1 MWGGVG
7 TPPFFNPTNM
17 IYDIILTG
25 YGAAGLSMLHHLLQT
40 TWENKSILII
50 DTSLTEKIKKT
61 WCFWEDKHV
70 PYQCAKKFYWKKL
83 RVLGERDNVTQSL
96 KRNTY
101 YHIKS
106 EDLYQEISLQISD
119 KNNIT
124 FVAENVKK
132 FREIGD
138 KIEVITEST
147 TYNGR
152 YVVNSIPG
160 LNREEKTN
168 YKLTQNFL
176 GWKVAVNAPIFDED
190 TATLMDFRGG
200 SDPASFFYVLPY
212 SRYYALVE
220 FTRFSEKVTDIAHY
234 ELNLKAYLKDKLGI
248 EDYEIMET
256 EFGVIPMTDYPY
268 KSKLSKRVFQLGTI
282 GGDTK
287 PTTGYTFKQI
297 QKSCKDIL
305 NEIIYKKAQP
315 KKQKRFA
322 FYDKLLLNIIA
333 QKPALT
339 ESIMLSLFKNNRFD
353 DIFRFLDEES
363 SLFQEM
369 KIFSRLPWKPFI
381 QSLLSKKTPLYD
393 TSTKVNSDATGRS
406 IIQFP

>member
-1 MWGGVG
+1 
-7 TPPFFNPTNM
+7 M

-40 TWENKSILII
+40 TWKNKSILII

-70 PYQCAKKFYWKKL
+70 PYQCAKKFYWKKI
-83 RVLGERDNVTQSL
+83 RVLGESEDVTQSL

-119 KNNIT
+119 RNNIT
-124 FVAENVKK
+124 FVAENVIK
-132 FREIGD
+132 FREID
-138 KIEVITEST
+138 DIVEVITEST

-152 YVVNSIPG
+152 YVVNSIPS
-160 LNREEKTN
+160 LNSVAN
-168 YKLTQNFL
+168 IDYKLTQNFL
-176 GWKVAVNAPIFDED
+176 GWKIAVNSPIFDED

-200 SDPASFFYVLPY
+200 SDPASFFYILPY

-220 FTRFSEKVTDIAHY
+220 FTRFSEKVTDKAHY
-234 ELNLKAYLKDKLGI
+234 EANLRAYLKNKLDI
-248 EDYEIMET
+248 DDYEIMET

-268 KSKLSKRVFQLGTI
+268 KSKLSEIVFQLGTI

-297 QKSCKDIL
+297 QKSCKYIL
-305 NEIIYKKAQP
+305 NEIIYKKEHP
-315 KKQKRFA
+315 KNNKRFA

-339 ESIMLSLFKNNRFD
+339 ESIMLALFKNNRFD

-381 QSLLSKKTPLYD
+381 HSLLSKKIPLYD
-393 TSTKVNSDATGRS
+393 TSTKINSDATGRS